1 MAATTAEPL
10 SATEALEVLAG
21 VSETLAH
28 LSRLLRASA
37 NQIIAAERIFE
48 RARLDRAVRCAG
60 DTGLGDHHLA
70 GGDIVLDISV
80 LVTDLEKAMRT
91 VTEFDVGNAAEAVEN
106 LELAVDNLRG
116 DIVEREQRIADRLDE
131 KRDDG

>member
-1 MAATTAEPL
+1 MTTTAEPL
-10 SATEALEVLAG
+10 TSSEALEVLAG

-37 NQIIAAERIFE
+37 NQVIAAERIFE

-60 DTGLGDHHLA
+60 DTGLGDHHLVGGA
-70 GGDIVLDISV
+70 GGHIVSDISV

-91 VTEFDVGNAAEAVEN
+91 VTEFDVAHAAEAVEN

-116 DIVEREQRIADRLDE
+116 DIVERERSLNRID
-131 KRDDG
+131 DDG